1 MEKYAIK
8 KPETT
13 LLRDRFK
20 RKLEDLKLL
29 TIEEVANLFQVSKR
43 TVEGLLY
50 DTRKIPYLKIGRV
63 VRIREI
69 DVIQFLNKM
78 HTPNTSNKNPN
89 KDPKPLLYDA

>member
-13 LLRDRFK
+13 LLRDRFE

-29 TIEEVANLFQVSKR
+29 TIEDVARLFQVSKR

-63 VRIREI
+63 VRIRERDI
-69 DVIQFLNKM
+69 VRFLGR
-78 HTPNTSNKNPN
+78 TSQGV
-89 KDPKPLLYDA
+89 

>member
-1 MEKYAIK
+1 MMEKYAIK

-13 LLRDRFK
+13 LLRDRFE

-29 TIEEVANLFQVSKR
+29 TIEDVARLFQVSKR

-63 VRIREI
+63 VRIRERDI
-69 DVIQFLNKM
+69 VRFLGR
-78 HTPNTSNKNPN
+78 TSQGV
-89 KDPKPLLYDA
+89 

>member
-1 MEKYAIK
+1 MMEKYAIK

-13 LLRDRFK
+13 LLRDRFE

-29 TIEEVANLFQVSKR
+29 TIEDVAKLFQVSKR

-63 VRIREI
+63 VRIRERDI
-69 DVIQFLNKM
+69 VRFLGR
-78 HTPNTSNKNPN
+78 TSQGV
-89 KDPKPLLYDA
+89 

>member
-13 LLRDRFK
+13 LLRDRFE

-29 TIEEVANLFQVSKR
+29 TIEDVAKLFQVSKR

-63 VRIREI
+63 VRIRERDI
-69 DVIQFLNKM
+69 VRFLGR
-78 HTPNTSNKNPN
+78 TSQGV
-89 KDPKPLLYDA
+89 

>member
-1 MEKYAIK
+1 MMEKYAIK

-13 LLRDRFK
+13 LLRDRFE

-29 TIEEVANLFQVSKR
+29 TIEDVAKLFQVSKR

-63 VRIREI
+63 VRIRERDI
-69 DVIQFLNKM
+69 VRFLGRTNQGV
-78 HTPNTSNKNPN
+78 
-89 KDPKPLLYDA
+89 

>member
-13 LLRDRFK
+13 LLRDRFE

-29 TIEEVANLFQVSKR
+29 TIEDVAKLFQVSKR

-63 VRIREI
+63 VRIRERDI
-69 DVIQFLNKM
+69 VRFLGRTNQGV
-78 HTPNTSNKNPN
+78 
-89 KDPKPLLYDA
+89 